1 MVGTDIILFDA
12 KWDESASPK
21 TYGTFKDLYASAP
34 QYPDAVTPAFT
45 TGSPPAELNGASVYV
60 VKRPLNPGKENTAK
74 LEKDKNYKFV
84 YATNSKGGVEK
95 HDYAGQYWMNITKD
109 GVVTLSDFSNNAKKM
124 FAAGAALASMAAVSY
139 LI

>member
-34 QYPDAVTPAFT
+34 KYPDAVDPAFS
-45 TGSPPAELNGASVYV
+45 TGPAPTESNGASVFV
-60 VKRPLNPGKENTAK
+60 VTRPLNPGKDNTAV
-74 LEKDKNYKFV
+74 LEKDKNYLFV

-95 HDYAGQYWMNITKD
+95 HDYNGQYWMNITKD
-109 GVVTLSDFSNNAKKM
+109 GVVTVGEDAKKM
-124 FAAGAALASMAAVSY
+124 FASAAAAVSMAAMSY

>member
-34 QYPDAVTPAFT
+34 QYPDPLTPTFS
-45 TGSPPAELNGASVYV
+45 TGAPPMESNGASVFV
-60 VKRPLNPGKENTAK
+60 VTRPLNPGDDKAAN
-74 LEKDKNYKFV
+74 LEKDKNYLFV
-84 YATNSKGGVEK
+84 YATNSKGGNEK

-124 FAAGAALASMAAVSY
+124 VAAGAALASMAAVSY